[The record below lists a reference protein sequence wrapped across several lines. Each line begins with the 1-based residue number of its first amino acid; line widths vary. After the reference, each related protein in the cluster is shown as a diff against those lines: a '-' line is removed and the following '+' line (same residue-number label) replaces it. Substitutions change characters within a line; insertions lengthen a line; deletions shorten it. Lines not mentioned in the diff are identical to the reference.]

1 MPGALSHL
9 IAGSAMFIIGRYY
22 FKSYFDEPEKAK
34 KLLLLAVVCLI
45 FSVIPDFVLIIYY
58 TTHVLSFCELLP
70 YHDLVLLISGPIAI
84 IGLLILK
91 FGVDI
96 KTKPVW
102 IMGLWCILLHI
113 AMDLF
118 IQEHG
123 IWF

>member
-1 MPGALSHL
+1 MPGVISHL
-9 IAGSAMFIIGRYY
+9 IAGCAMFIIGRYY

-45 FSVIPDFVLIIYY
+45 FSVIPDLILIIYY

-70 YHDLVLLISGPIAI
+70 YHDFVFLISGPIAVV
-84 IGLLILK
+84 GLLILK

-102 IMGLWCILLHI
+102 IMGMWCILLHI

-118 IQEHG
+118 APEHG
-123 IWF
+123 LWI